1 MNNLPRKIIKVGDTE
16 VAIVMIPTIS
26 ASILLKD
33 VAQVAA
39 QLGGP
44 YFKVMGL
51 FGKLGPNALEADV
64 LTVAP
69 DMGATISAALAGI
82 ESSKLELLLQG
93 LLATSEVRI
102 NGAWLPLLAHV
113 DDVFRG
119 RVTDLYRCLLEAV
132 RFNYPDFIDRLV
144 KYRQDQPV
152 VSP

>member
-26 ASILLKD
+26 ATLMLKD

-44 YFKVMGL
+44 YMRVMGL
-51 FGKLGPNALEADV
+51 LNKLGPQALEADV
-64 LTVAP
+64 FTVAP
-69 DMGATISAALAGI
+69 DMGSTISAALAGV
-82 ESSKLELLLQG
+82 ESSKLELLLRG
-93 LLATSEVRI
+93 LLATSEAKI
-102 NGAWLPLLAHV
+102 NGAWLPLINHV

-119 RVTDLYRCLLEAV
+119 RVTDIYRCLLEAV
-132 RFNYPDFIDRLV
+132 KFNYPDFFERLA
-144 KYRQDQPV
+144 KYLKDQPV